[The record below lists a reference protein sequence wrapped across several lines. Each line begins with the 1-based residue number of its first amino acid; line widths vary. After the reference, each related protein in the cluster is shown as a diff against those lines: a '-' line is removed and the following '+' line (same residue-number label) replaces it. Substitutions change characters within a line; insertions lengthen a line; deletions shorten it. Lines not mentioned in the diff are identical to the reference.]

1 MMFHLSINQSNSRE
15 SESLSLRLDLRKKH
29 NDFGNILPWF
39 LSSTSQICGTNT
51 DDPTS
56 LEFKDMSYFGNS
68 SVIYFI
74 YVKSK
79 QFRFSMRA
87 VQRTSVNSVP
97 FRKGMS
103 LLLDSVFIF
112 GIIFISSR
120 VLPEL
125 HSIFC
130 CASCGALVCYC
141 VALVPSSGNKW
152 SSHLTSALIYSFV
165 STLPIHTHS
174 DGNLPFKQE
183 ITL

>member
-1 MMFHLSINQSNSRE
+1 MMFHLNINQSNSRE

-39 LSSTSQICGTNT
+39 LSSTSQVCGTNT

-79 QFRFSMRA
+79 QFRISMRA
-87 VQRTSVNSVP
+87 VQRTFVNSVP

-152 SSHLTSALIYSFV
+152 SSHLTSALIYSSLFPRCLY
-165 STLPIHTHS
+165 TLIVMETFHS
-174 DGNLPFKQE
+174 NKR
-183 ITL
+183 